1 MMCRNIN
8 FDIGGGYCVWRGSL
22 RLIECKEEFHG
33 EKKNAN

>member
-8 FDIGGGYCVWRGSL
+8 LYIGGGYCVWRGSL
-22 RLIECKEEFHG
+22 RLVEYKEEIHG

>member
-8 FDIGGGYCVWRGSL
+8 LYIGGGYCVWRGSL
-22 RLIECKEEFHG
+22 RLMEYKEEFHG

>member
-8 FDIGGGYCVWRGSL
+8 FDISGGYCVLRGSL
-22 RLIECKEEFHG
+22 RLIEYKEEFHG